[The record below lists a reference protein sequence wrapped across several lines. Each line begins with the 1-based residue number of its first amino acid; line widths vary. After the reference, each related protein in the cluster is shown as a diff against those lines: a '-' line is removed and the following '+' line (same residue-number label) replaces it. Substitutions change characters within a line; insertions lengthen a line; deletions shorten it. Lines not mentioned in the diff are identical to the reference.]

1 MNSDTCLFT
10 QDGGWYIKGSGAP
23 WRGPTSSFS
32 SSSSQLQTTTRGSV
46 PQKST
51 PKYKRLTLKE
61 FQLLKSTNSKKT
73 TTKSTGVRFS
83 TLSTTFTTD
92 SGRKPSLS
100 QSLDLRNSH
109 ETAFSKTFVQAPH
122 QHSKTSSFA

>member
-1 MNSDTCLFT
+1 MVPSMGTMERLYSPKINNVAVVFNFNTIFYVRSRSEE
-10 QDGGWYIKGSGAP
+10 ISP
-23 WRGPTSSFS
+23 
-32 SSSSQLQTTTRGSV
+32 RGSV

-92 SGRKPSLS
+92 SGRKPS